1 MAAAQHGN
9 GFDPKRTKECV
20 DRIEALAAKK
30 TALHMTYM
38 AECAVINED
47 IGDVYEEAKTAWHI
61 PKKALR
67 TVIKARATERK
78 LEDMRND
85 LDLVDRESF
94 DQIRHAL
101 GGLADT
107 PLGDAALSGSDESK
121 DGKAGRQSRKD
132 RNAALDAVST
142 GNGAEKLATG
152 ISKLN

>member
-30 TALHMTYM
+30 ASLHMTYM

-61 PKKALR
+61 PKKALK
-67 TVIKARATERK
+67 TVVKARATERK
-78 LEDMRND
+78 LEAMRND
-85 LDLVDRESF
+85 LDLIDRESF

-101 GGLADT
+101 GDLADT
-107 PLGDAALSGSDESK
+107 PLGDAALAGKDDAKGSK
-121 DGKAGRQSRKD
+121 GGRGARKD
-132 RNAALDAVST
+132 RDAALDAVST
-142 GNGAEKLATG
+142 GNGAELLATG

>member
-30 TALHMTYM
+30 QSLHMTYM
-38 AECAVINED
+38 AECAAINED
-47 IGDVYEEAKTAWHI
+47 IGDVYQEAKDAWHI

-78 LEDMRND
+78 LLAMRED
-85 LDLVDRESF
+85 LDLIDRESF
-94 DQIRHAL
+94 DQIRHSL
-101 GGLADT
+101 GDLADT
-107 PLGDAALSGSDESK
+107 PLGSAALNGAEEAAEGKGS
-121 DGKAGRQSRKD
+121 RQSRKQRD
-132 RNAALDAVST
+132 AALDAVST